1 MMETVN
7 TLMALLLSL
16 LSGWAVMSR
25 RVRDGVLVKIA
36 LISLAL
42 GFLSLFF
49 LALDPGGVEPRAFAH
64 ALIYLGLLGLA
75 AGHWLR
81 CRACSRKW
89 QAMHR
94 RKADWLTDRDPQNPK
109 GNP

>member
-1 MMETVN
+1 MLDTFN
-7 TLMALLLSL
+7 TTMALILSA

-25 RVRDGVLVKIA
+25 RVKDGVIVKIA

-75 AGHWLR
+75 VGYWLR
-81 CRACSRKW
+81 CRACRRKW
-89 QAMHR
+89 QAMPR
-94 RKADWLTDRDPQNPK
+94 RKADWVDPA
-109 GNP
+109 